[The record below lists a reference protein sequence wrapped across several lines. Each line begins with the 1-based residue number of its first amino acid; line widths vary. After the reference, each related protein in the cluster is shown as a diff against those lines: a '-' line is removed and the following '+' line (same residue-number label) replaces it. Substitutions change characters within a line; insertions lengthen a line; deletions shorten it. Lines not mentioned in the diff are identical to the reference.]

1 MPWESSSGAESH
13 LEEVDVPEARILRV
27 ARGWRLVAM
36 LMGTMTMIA
45 GHLAWDAERRN
56 TTLRG
61 EVGQLRTRLSE
72 RRELIMHQRQEMS
85 QVTIAVDRL
94 ARTTTSLRERAAQ
107 ARRLAHMEQS
117 QDRGAETAAVPVSFD
132 GGMSIVSE
140 DAAHALEELTW
151 LDAQAA
157 SATDSLAVLT
167 VLLKQRAND
176 LTRPGVPSTWPVRG
190 LVTSPFGTRESPYG
204 EGREMHPGIDI
215 SAGYGIPVT
224 ATGNGEVAFAGRD
237 GGYGGLVVI
246 DHGGRL
252 QTLYGHLSKLY
263 VREGQQVRRGQ
274 AIGAVGATGRATGA
288 HLHYEVRMD
297 GSPVDPRRYLLAKK

>member
-1 MPWESSSGAESH
+1 M
-13 LEEVDVPEARILRV
+13 LEARISRL
-27 ARGWRLVAM
+27 ARGWRLDAM

-45 GHLAWDAERRN
+45 GHLAWDAERHN
-56 TTLRG
+56 ATLRG

-72 RRELIMHQRQEMS
+72 RRELITHQRQEMS
-85 QVTIAVDRL
+85 QVAMAVDRL
-94 ARTTTSLRERAAQ
+94 ARTTTTLRERAVQ
-107 ARRLAHMEQS
+107 ARRLAHMEES
-117 QDRGAETAAVPVSFD
+117 RDRVAETTAIPVSFD

-140 DAAHALEELTW
+140 DAAYSLEQLAW

-167 VLLKQRAND
+167 VLMKQQAND
-176 LTRPGVPSTWPVRG
+176 LSRGVPSIWPVRG
-190 LVTSPFGTRESPYG
+190 FVTSPFGPRESPYG

-215 SAGYGIPVT
+215 SAGYGNPVT
-224 ATGNGEVAFAGRD
+224 VAGNGEVVFAGRD

-288 HLHYEVRMD
+288 HLHYEVRMN
-297 GSPVDPRRYLLAKK
+297 GAPVDPRRYLVAKR